1 MTFGEYYRAPA
12 LISLLA
18 LFVWCGLCW
27 ADGGSFWQGLL
38 VMVAG
43 KNLSILS
50 GLAVF
55 WILELAGRVWSR
67 SREGRDSM
75 RLQL

>member
-27 ADGGSFWQGLL
+27 ADAGSFWQGLL
-38 VMVAG
+38 AMVTG

-50 GLAVF
+50 GLVVF
-55 WILELAGRVWSR
+55 WILELAGRVWLQP
-67 SREGRDSM
+67 REGRDSI

>member
-1 MTFGEYYRAPA
+1 MTFVEYYRAPA

-38 VMVAG
+38 AMAAG

-55 WILELAGRVWSR
+55 WVLELAGRAWSR
-67 SREGRDSM
+67 SREGRDPM
-75 RLQL
+75 HLQS